1 MKIQHIIGEQGRQT
15 GFCMNGGCPA
25 FLFTDDNRVLIQ
37 GVRLTEDEKASLT
50 ASAHE
55 DFVAIPREVFDKLT
69 GHL

>member
-1 MKIQHIIGEQGRQT
+1 MKINQIIGENGPQSS
-15 GFCMNGGCPA
+15 FCANGGCPA

-37 GVRLTEDEKASLT
+37 GARLTDGEKANLT
-50 ASAHE
+50 APAHE

>member
-1 MKIQHIIGEQGRQT
+1 MNIQKIIGENGPQE
-15 GFCMNGGCPA
+15 GFCVNGGCPA

-37 GVRLTEDEKASLT
+37 GARLTEAEKANLT
-50 ASAHE
+50 APTHE

>member
-1 MKIQHIIGEQGRQT
+1 MKIQRIIGEQGPQQ

-25 FLFTDDNRVLIQ
+25 FLYTDDNRVLIQ
-37 GVRLTEDEKASLT
+37 GSRLTEAEKQSLT
-50 ASAHE
+50 APSHE